1 MVARPWSMENKC
13 FLYKLGFGRYLL
25 FSTTLSNCADSA
37 QKWFSSSQRWSNHCA
52 TVETENLVS
61 TSHRISSRASHSSTK
76 KTDNIKPCNRKSH
89 RKCNLK
95 LDCMH
100 FFGKT
105 LREKG
110 ISREVIKILAAGWW
124 ESTIKTYHYLINDTL
139 STDIP
144 KDGMLWIKI

>member
-1 MVARPWSMENKC
+1 M
-13 FLYKLGFGRYLL
+13 
-25 FSTTLSNCADSA
+25 
-37 QKWFSSSQRWSNHCA
+37 
-52 TVETENLVS
+52 ETENLVS
-61 TSHRISSRASHSSTK
+61 TSHKIFSRASHSSTK

-110 ISREVIKILAAGWW
+110 ISREVRKILAAGWR